1 MKPKEKQKDLP
12 MTPLTK
18 EEIQERAEQLY
29 ALTRRIPKIT
39 QALEVEGLDIV
50 MYIKTLSEGKFP
62 SEHIL
67 NVSSS
72 LEKIITEVESILN
85 KWNKIFEKE
94 LGEKLGKS
102 S

>member
-39 QALEVEGLDIV
+39 QALEVEGV
-50 MYIKTLSEGKFP
+50 RYY
-62 SEHIL
+62 
-67 NVSSS
+67 NVYQNFIRR
-72 LEKIITEVESILN
+72 KIPIRAY
-85 KWNKIFEKE
+85 FEC
-94 LGEKLGKS
+94 LF
-102 S
+102 